1 LKIKNEE
8 VDKLNNKKINL
19 RYNIVS
25 TFIYLIGIV
34 LLLQLFNLQILK
46 GEDYRNKSNTRL
58 SRESTLEAARGNI
71 LDQSG
76 NKLANTTLGYSLE
89 LYKTKI
95 DTETL
100 NNTLLKITNVLE
112 KNQDRYKDSLPI
124 KIEPF
129 SFTRNWRCSFKMEEG

>member
-1 LKIKNEE
+1 MK
-8 VDKLNNKKINL
+8 KLNNKKINL
-19 RYNIVS
+19 RYNIVA
-25 TFIYLIGIV
+25 TFVYLIGIV

-46 GEDYRNKSNTRL
+46 GEEYRNKSNTRL
-58 SRESTLEAARGNI
+58 SRESVLEAARGNI

-100 NNTLLKITNVLE
+100 NNTLLKITCVLE
-112 KNQDRYKDSLPI
+112 KNGDKYQDSLPI

-129 SFTRNWRCSFKMEEG
+129 TFVRNRRNNK

>member
-1 LKIKNEE
+1 MKIKNEE

-129 SFTRNWRCSFKMEEG
+129 SFTRN

>member
-1 LKIKNEE
+1 MG
-8 VDKLNNKKINL
+8 KLNNKKSNL
-19 RYNIVS
+19 RYNIAS
-25 TFIYLIGIV
+25 TFVYLIGII

-46 GEDYRNKSNTRL
+46 GEEYREKSNTRL
-58 SRESTLEAARGNI
+58 SRESILEAARGNI

-76 NKLANTTLGYSLE
+76 NKLANTTLGYCLE

-100 NNTLLKITNVLE
+100 NNTLLKITQVLE
-112 KNQDRYKDSLPI
+112 KNGDSYSDLLPI

-129 SFTRNWRCSFKMEEG
+129 SFSRNRRFICELEKR

>member
-1 LKIKNEE
+1 M
-8 VDKLNNKKINL
+8 DKLNNKKINL

-129 SFTRNWRCSFKMEEG
+129 SFTRN